1 MRFFYLLFTLSLFSC
16 GISKPTNYSFEVS
29 KNSLHPQF
37 LVYHLSEEYSE
48 LHFKVSTDELLY
60 SRKNVSEPFSS
71 KLSLKYII
79 YKKNQKEIIDSGSH
93 LILDYYSENK
103 RTCLDTS
110 FKIQFPINQ
119 LGNLDIEIVD
129 LNRSKNFYGTLP
141 INKSKLSNR
150 QFFLLKDANN
160 EVVYNNYFS
169 NDQSI
174 FIESNFNKRNLYATN
189 NNISFPLSPPPF
201 SKSHQ
206 PIYPKKTSFSFL
218 LPIENQKFFFRFPE
232 EGFVFFQ
239 LDTLSDEGFTL
250 FNFHSNYPE
259 LKDPKLLIPPLRY
272 LSTKQEYNQLISNSN
287 PKLAVDKYWLGKAAS
302 KERARSLIRTY
313 YSRVELANK
322 LFTCH
327 LEGWK
332 TDRGLIS
339 IIFGP
344 PTYISNN
351 RNSEVWSYGDDN
363 NINSLKFIFDKKTN
377 PFSSNDFVLKRNYSY
392 KNPWY
397 RAVESWRNGKVYMIQ

>member
-1 MRFFYLLFTLSLFSC
+1 M
-16 GISKPTNYSFEVS
+16 
-29 KNSLHPQF
+29 
-37 LVYHLSEEYSE
+37 
-48 LHFKVSTDELLY
+48 
-60 SRKNVSEPFSS
+60 
-71 KLSLKYII
+71 KYII

-160 EVVYNNYFS
+160 KVVYNNYFS

-218 LPIENQKFFFRFPE
+218 LPIENQKFFFRFPK

-272 LSTKQEYNQLISNSN
+272 LSTKQEYNQLISNHYFLFLEYLLFFQIYTMILVIYLL
-287 PKLAVDKYWLGKAAS
+287 PEMLF
-302 KERARSLIRTY
+302 SLDLRRIIKMVQRVFIIITRT
-313 YSRVELANK
+313 
-322 LFTCH
+322 TM
-327 LEGWK
+327 
-332 TDRGLIS
+332 LI
-339 IIFGP
+339 I
-344 PTYISNN
+344 
-351 RNSEVWSYGDDN
+351 
-363 NINSLKFIFDKKTN
+363 
-377 PFSSNDFVLKRNYSY
+377 
-392 KNPWY
+392 
-397 RAVESWRNGKVYMIQ
+397 